1 MPTITGT
8 LSDIGL
14 APLTGLNPELRFT
27 PSSSAVDG
35 SGRVFASE
43 PVTVTPNASGAFT
56 VNLASTLNLMPRGTH
71 WLLSVHWRGGTAD
84 GQGFPALDFPPL
96 KVFVGTSDASI
107 SDAVAG
113 DPALWASLIHVG
125 TEPPAK
131 PIPGLIWIDTSGE
144 VALMKKWEA

>member
-84 GQGFPALDFPPL
+84 NQGFPATDFPPL
-96 KVFVGTSDASI
+96 KLFVGASNASI
-107 SDAVAG
+107 ADLLTDPGGWAG
-113 DPALWASLIHVG
+113 RIFIG
-125 TEPPAK
+125 TEPPAD
-131 PIPGLIWIDTSGE
+131 PSAWVAWIDISGE
-144 VALMKKWEA
+144 TPLWKEWE